1 MEIDGKTSVIDSD
14 FRAGAIFYSL
24 TNALLFSFAITNTV
38 IYSLLVQKNN
48 MLDGVN
54 VMAMAIISGLVSFIS
69 GALLVYSIY
78 KLVSVKSKRDQM
90 QYDLRNR
97 QEPEMEEKPFE
108 SVRDINKNLVSSPF
122 MNLNKTFR
130 PASNRISTKNS
141 FY

>member
-1 MEIDGKTSVIDSD
+1 MEINGKTSVIDSD

-54 VMAMAIISGLVSFIS
+54 VMAMAIISGIVSFIS

-78 KLVSVKSKRDQM
+78 KLVMVKYKRDRIQHE
-90 QYDLRNR
+90 LGIS
-97 QEPEMEEKPFE
+97 QEPDMNEKPFE
-108 SVRDINKNLVSSPF
+108 SIRDINKNLVSSPF
-122 MNLNKTFR
+122 SDLNKTFR
-130 PASNRISTKNS
+130 PAKKQISTRGI
-141 FY
+141 F